1 MNQNMDKERKKNE
14 AEGNDLILM
23 DVIDNQRGSLAT
35 LTTQQTLEIPRTT
48 KNIDSLEA
56 YLVKNLKLKLNQDN
70 KDSQA

>member
-1 MNQNMDKERKKNE
+1 M
-14 AEGNDLILM
+14 
-23 DVIDNQRGSLAT
+23 
-35 LTTQQTLEIPRTT
+35 EIPRIT